1 MASRLALPYYAPDLP
16 STLPTEAEIENASDL
31 REYCFKGRR
40 VVTIRDHYIV
50 KYGSDVNLLEGDN
63 MLFVR
68 DSTNIR
74 VPRVYAIHEEFI
86 EAMVEKYVRDGGP
99 IFRAEYYRQCL
110 PKILC
115 RCDSLFTHGNLQR
128 KNVMVE
134 KDQGGSE
141 WKVTILDWEFS
152 GWYPSYWEYS
162 MAFCALGKWD
172 NDWYLHLRRVLEPA
186 DSEAAWVKL
195 IRLEM
200 FE

>member
-1 MASRLALPYYAPDLP
+1 
-16 STLPTEAEIENASDL
+16 
-31 REYCFKGRR
+31 
-40 VVTIRDHYIV
+40 
-50 KYGSDVNLLEGDN
+50 
-63 MLFVR
+63 
-68 DSTNIR
+68 
-74 VPRVYAIHEEFI
+74 
-86 EAMVEKYVRDGGP
+86 
-99 IFRAEYYRQCL
+99 
-110 PKILC
+110 
-115 RCDSLFTHGNLQR
+115 
-128 KNVMVE
+128 MVE

-162 MAFCALGKWD
+162 MAFCALGKWE